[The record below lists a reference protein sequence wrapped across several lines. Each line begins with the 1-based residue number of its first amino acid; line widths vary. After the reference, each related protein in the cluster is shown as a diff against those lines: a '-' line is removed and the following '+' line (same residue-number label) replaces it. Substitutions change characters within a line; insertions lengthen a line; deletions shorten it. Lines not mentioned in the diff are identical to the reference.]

1 MTTPFNLLLQRTSST
16 LTATCFTPTSRS
28 FATAAQKRAAALR
41 AANNNKTNPSTNG
54 TITNGGTSSATS
66 APPPPNTSS
75 LPKAP
80 HMTKTTNVKSQGPI
94 AYIVK
99 NPIPIFGIVVPTFV
113 LISFY
118 VIKPELREEAMKR
131 LGFGGGKDDAKSRA
145 KAAVPEDAPA
155 LYESGDV
162 EETVVVVV
170 GDTTNNVEASVDD
183 TILGDLQ
190 LQPSAAED
198 GVKETQDLIY
208 AIGFRPHRSS

>member
-1 MTTPFNLLLQRTSST
+1 
-16 LTATCFTPTSRS
+16 
-28 FATAAQKRAAALR
+28 
-41 AANNNKTNPSTNG
+41 
-54 TITNGGTSSATS
+54 
-66 APPPPNTSS
+66 
-75 LPKAP
+75 
-80 HMTKTTNVKSQGPI
+80 
-94 AYIVK
+94 
-99 NPIPIFGIVVPTFV
+99 
-113 LISFY
+113 
-118 VIKPELREEAMKR
+118 MKR
-131 LGFGGGKDDAKSRA
+131 LGFGGGKDHAKSRA

-162 EETVVVVV
+162 EETVVVV